1 MVTLKEY
8 AEKKSISYEAVR
20 KQVSRYREELGNH
33 IKKEGRTQYLDDWA
47 EEFLDDRRASNV
59 VVMYEHA
66 KDERIEELEQQNQNL
81 RLKVMELQEKIIARD
96 EKLFEMQ
103 EQLNLLTAK
112 AEPEPVSETNEEVE
126 NPEKEI
132 PETNDRDI
140 QPDVQPLGEVI
151 LQETNEPDPEDKE
164 REKPKK
170 RWWEFWKI

>member
-1 MVTLKEY
+1 MITLKDY

-47 EEFLDDRRASNV
+47 EEFLNDRRASNV
-59 VVMYEHA
+59 VVMYEHS

-81 RLKVMELQEKIIARD
+81 RLKVMELQEKIISRD
-96 EKLFEMQ
+96 ERLFEMQ

-112 AEPEPVSETNEEVE
+112 AEPESAPETDKEVE
-126 NPEKEI
+126 NPEEEI
-132 PETNDRDI
+132 SKTDDGFI
-140 QPDVQPLGEVI
+140 QPDVQPLEAVVE
-151 LQETNEPDPEDKE
+151 QETKELDLEDRE

>member
-1 MVTLKEY
+1 MITLKEY

-20 KQVSRYREELGNH
+20 KQVSRYREELGDH

-112 AEPEPVSETNEEVE
+112 AEPEPVSETNKEVE

-170 RWWEFWKI
+170 RWREFWK